1 MEFDVVKGVKVS
13 LLRDRRL
20 LKSKPEVSNLIFINR
35 KLQ

>member
-1 MEFDVVKGVKVS
+1 MEFDVVKGVKVF

-20 LKSKPEVSNLIFINR
+20 LQSKPEVWNLIFLNR

>member
-13 LLRDRRL
+13 LLRDMRL
-20 LKSKPEVSNLIFINR
+20 LQCKPEVWNLIFLNR